1 MGIGSRFVVDRG
13 ATSVPCLSALHA
25 PRLEASGKS
34 KRTAIG
40 PQATSGYHRAFMDQ
54 TNGSYAPAHAV
65 ARLALADGSVFEGV
79 GFGALGTS
87 VNATGE
93 VVFNTALCGYQEALT
108 DPSYSGQILTLTA
121 TQVGNY
127 GVTADDMESAV
138 PTVRGF
144 VVRELS
150 RVRSNQRAVEDLSQ
164 WLARHGIPAI
174 HSIDTRALVRRL
186 RSGGSMNGV
195 LSGDPTR
202 SDEQLIATARAGAL
216 MTGQDLASA
225 VSPRTAS
232 SWDETLGEWA
242 PRSSSCM
249 RIASRPLHVVAI
261 DCGAKRNIYR
271 NLAERNCRV
280 QAVPLDVTADT
291 IRAMRPDGLFV
302 SNGPGDPAAVATT
315 IATLREIAGEIPTFG
330 ICLGHQ
336 LLALALGA
344 KTYKLTFGHRGS
356 NQPVRNLL
364 SGRIE
369 ITSQN
374 HGFCVD
380 EASLRAAGGEPT
392 HVHLNDQT
400 IAGFRHRA
408 KPIFSVQYHPEAS
421 PGPHDSD
428 YLFDCFIEMM
438 ESGKPLTEATMRE
451 SQSRTALLVA
461 GDAGAR

>member
-1 MGIGSRFVVDRG
+1 M
-13 ATSVPCLSALHA
+13 PCLSALHA
-25 PRLEASGKS
+25 PRLEASRQS
-34 KRTAIG
+34 KRTATR
-40 PQATSGYHRAFMDQ
+40 PQATSGYDPSSMEKGS
-54 TNGSYAPAHAV
+54 GSYATAHV
-65 ARLALADGSVFEGV
+65 GARLALADGSVFEGV
-79 GFGALGTS
+79 GFGAVGSS
-87 VNATGE
+87 VHALGE

-108 DPSYSGQILTLTA
+108 DPSYTGQILTLTA
-121 TQVGNY
+121 TQIGNY
-127 GVTADDMESAV
+127 GVTPDDIESAA

-150 RVRSNQRAVEDLSQ
+150 RIRSNQRAVEDLSQ

-186 RSGGSMNGV
+186 RSTGSMNGV
-195 LSGDPTR
+195 LSGDPAR
-202 SDEQLIATARAGAL
+202 SDEELVAAARAGAS
-216 MTGQDLASA
+216 MAGQDLASA
-225 VSPRTAS
+225 VSPRITS
-232 SWDETLGEWA
+232 TWEERLGEWA

-280 QAVPLDVTADT
+280 QAVPLDATAAT
-291 IRAMRPDGLFV
+291 IRSMRPDGLFV
-302 SNGPGDPAAVATT
+302 SNGPGDPAAVAATV
-315 IATLREIAGEIPTFG
+315 ATLREIAGEIPTFG

-344 KTYKLTFGHRGS
+344 KTYKLKFGHRGS

-380 EASLRAAGGEPT
+380 EESLRAVGGEPT
-392 HVHLNDQT
+392 HVHLNDRT
-400 IAGFRHRA
+400 IAGFRHRT

-428 YLFDCFIEMM
+428 YLFDCFVELM
-438 ESGKPLTEATMRE
+438 ESGTPLTEATMRE
-451 SQSRTALLVA
+451 SQARTALLVA
-461 GDAGAR
+461 GEVGAR